1 MDLEGCA
8 TSIRQ
13 DLANLAVPRAA
24 IHTGATLLTVR
35 RDTEAQEIAKEVGI
49 SASRSLA
56 STVLQNAI
64 ELGISQSV
72 SDNSFETRLAMR
84 VASATAASTICRV
97 VISPSG
103 RTLTSAVIVPIID
116 GIFTGA
122 YFISSHW
129 DEAGRYIR
137 SRFPREYNL
146 ASSAYAFFKGNEG
159 ENKEE

>member
-1 MDLEGCA
+1 MDLEECA

-24 IHTGATLLTVR
+24 VHTGATLFVVGR
-35 RDTEAQEIAKEVGI
+35 SAEPQELAKEVGI

-64 ELGISQSV
+64 ELGLSHSV
-72 SDNSFETRLAMR
+72 VDKSFETRLAMR

-97 VISPSG
+97 AISPGG
-103 RTLTSAVIVPIID
+103 RTMTSAVVVPIID
-116 GIFTGA
+116 GVFTGA
-122 YFISSHW
+122 YFVAAHW

-137 SRFPREYNL
+137 SRFPREYNF
-146 ASSAYAFFKGNEG
+146 AASAYSFFKGKDSDN
-159 ENKEE
+159 